1 MKLKIKIL
9 LLILILPTLIHAQNG
24 SLSGSIT
31 DKSNGDPLIGANVF
45 IKGTSKGAAT
55 DLDGTYLIKGI
66 KAGVYDI
73 EFTYIGYKKTVQTAI
88 RITVGQNK
96 ELSAKLQPT
105 ALTIDQEVV
114 IIGEKPL
121 IDLDQSVTEQRIS
134 SEKIEAAPVR
144 QLAELLNSQ
153 TGVINSP
160 SGVNIRGGRTYET
173 GFYIDGVSA
182 KDPLAGTGFGLDIG
196 SNSIQELEISTGGV
210 DVEFGNSTAGT
221 VNTKTKSGGDKQEV
235 SISYKRDNLGFNRD
249 WISTFNQ
256 QVMELNVGGP
266 IKFLKKKLPG
276 KEPSLRYYTTL
287 RFNLSDEFIQNP
299 ADQLYSSILP
309 GTFWTPFQ
317 DNRWSGFIKLNYDL
331 DPTKRLTFTYLK
343 SLNVNQDVNMLRVTG
358 NDVSFR
364 PGYQFA
370 FHLDPDNAAT
380 FTHESNLQTIRW
392 NHTPVN
398 RLSYQVTLS
407 RLFVHLRGDA
417 NGRAWRP
424 ENVSSEFDAASI
436 REFPAEYF
444 NPDEEVVFT
453 LSAPGLYNN
462 GGITSLWHD
471 HVVEEYTFKASGKL
485 YSKDSKNTLT
495 FGTEYKHQYLQWID
509 ITSPWIGAPIQLSD
523 GTYSQSY
530 RLGELSDIWQVSPTS
545 GSFYVSDKYKF
556 LGLVAIIGGRFE
568 YWAPGKFV
576 DDAVANPA
584 SPIRDEIRASY
595 LENTVKF
602 AGKRYKLRFLPKVSA
617 SFPVKENQVLYF
629 TYGHSTVLPHPS
641 YVYTGLD
648 PQFTD
653 RSTLSYLG
661 NPDLDPE
668 VDISY
673 EVGLKSQITSN
684 DALNVSAFWKD
695 KYDFITSASVQV
707 KDVTGRDVSRTIR
720 INSDYARIR
729 GLEATYIKRVKRWFR
744 GQLSVAYMT
753 ATGQSASASETI
765 KEILNTGNREDTKEY
780 PLPWDRPLDIKF
792 NTLFLLNNDNGLFN
806 VPWLNKM
813 KLYVEGNYRSGLR
826 YTPYDFVGYEQ
837 YSGRPIYEVSTDPNE
852 RYSLI
857 GKDWLWFDLNFYK
870 WWSFKKVELAWTI
883 EITNILN
890 NQNPAIINPV
900 TGRAYQYGDPVPT
913 EWRDPIFN
921 DPRDPRSDNQPPD
934 NPARYMAQR
943 HIMTGISIKFK

>member
-9 LLILILPTLIHAQNG
+9 LLILILPILIHAQNG

-55 DLDGTYLIKGI
+55 NLDGTYLIKGI

-88 RITVGQNK
+88 RITAGQNK

-317 DNRWSGFIKLNYDL
+317 DNRWSGFIKLNYNL

-417 NGRAWRP
+417 NGRPWRP

-523 GTYSQSY
+523 GSYSQSY

-602 AGKRYKLRFLPKVSA
+602 GGKRYKLRFLPKVSA

-792 NTLFLLNNDNGLFN
+792 NTLFLLNNDSGLFN

-943 HIMTGISIKFK
+943 HIMTGISVKFK